1 MDKADEFEIL
11 QRFTG
16 DSYQYDKS
24 NLPPVILPAM
34 PSKMRANKSDSRL
47 IMETIIVQNLIQS
60 YFQIVKKNI
69 ADLVPKTI
77 MAFLVNESKNI
88 AQRELVSE
96 IYKQGNLDELMVED
110 PVISQTREQ
119 RKKEIKALRAAQGLL
134 NDVQQ
139 ARF

>member
-1 MDKADEFEIL
+1 
-11 QRFTG
+11 
-16 DSYQYDKS
+16 
-24 NLPPVILPAM
+24 
-34 PSKMRANKSDSRL
+34 
-47 IMETIIVQNLIQS
+47 
-60 YFQIVKKNI
+60 
-69 ADLVPKTI
+69 
-77 MAFLVNESKNI
+77 
-88 AQRELVSE
+88 VSE